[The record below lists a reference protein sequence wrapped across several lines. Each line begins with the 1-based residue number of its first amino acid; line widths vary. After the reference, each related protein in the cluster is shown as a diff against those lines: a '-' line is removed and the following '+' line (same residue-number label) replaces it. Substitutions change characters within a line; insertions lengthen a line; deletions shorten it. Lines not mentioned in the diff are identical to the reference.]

1 MTRIKK
7 TFSSFSII
15 VLLLILPFV
24 LHAKK
29 TVDYP
34 ALDRYIKKAAADFHL
49 EGLTIGIVK
58 DDRVVFIKGYGVK
71 DVDSGEK
78 VTPDSLFNIAS
89 LTKAFTAACV
99 GILVQQGKLHWD
111 DKVIDL
117 LPGFQLSDPYI
128 SRELTIRDILSHRSG
143 FGTFDGDL
151 LWYRTPYDPAEIIR
165 RMRYM
170 PVRQQFRSE
179 FGYQN
184 NMYIIAGEIVGRV
197 SGMPWAEFL
206 KTNLLDP
213 LEMKTTL
220 TCSQSLREGMNL
232 ARPHVEGE
240 TYPLYVQAPNAAAS
254 IYSSAA
260 EMLNWLRMLLND
272 GKWKDKQLLQPAVLE
287 ELFSPRTIL
296 KVSSFFKKNGTHFR
310 TYGLG
315 WNISD
320 YYGELFYEHS
330 GGMPGYI
337 SKAVL
342 VPGKKLGFVILTN
355 NLNGATN
362 LLKYKLLDLFVT
374 GRQTDWNKVFMEFVE
389 KGEKRKKEEEE
400 ARLKSR
406 VANTRPSLEPG
417 RYAGIYEDR
426 VYGRAQIVFENET
439 LVLSLLP
446 AKEVFTSD
454 MEHWHYDTF
463 RVKFRDSFLPQGFV
477 TFQFDSNGEVIGFK
491 IDLPNPDF
499 HFHHLDFKKVSSD

>member
-1 MTRIKK
+1 MTRLKK
-7 TFSSFSII
+7 TISSFSIFFF
-15 VLLLILPFV
+15 LLILPFIV
-24 LHAKK
+24 HAKRA
-29 TVDYP
+29 VDYT
-34 ALDRYIKKAAADFHL
+34 ALDRYIKKVTADFHL

-58 DDRVVFIKGYGVK
+58 NDNVVFLKGYGVK
-71 DVDSGEK
+71 DIDTGEK
-78 VTPDSLFNIAS
+78 VAPDSLFNIAS
-89 LTKAFTAACV
+89 LTKAFTSACV

-128 SRELTIRDILSHRSG
+128 TWELTIRDILSHRSG

-165 RMRYM
+165 RMRYL

-184 NMYIIAGEIVGRV
+184 NMYIVAGEIIAKV

-206 KTNLLDP
+206 KTNILDP
-213 LEMKTTL
+213 LEMKATIP
-220 TCSQSLREGMNL
+220 CSQSLKEGVNI
-232 ARPHVEGE
+232 AQPHVEGKK
-240 TYPLYVQAPNAAAS
+240 YPLYIQAPNAAAS
-254 IYSSAA
+254 IYSSST
-260 EMLNWLRMLLND
+260 EMLNWLRMFLNE
-272 GKWKDKQLLQPAVLE
+272 GKWKDKQVLESAVLE
-287 ELFSPRTIL
+287 ELFSPQTIL
-296 KVSSFFKKNGTHFR
+296 KVSPTSKKNGTNFR

-320 YYGELFYEHS
+320 YYGELVYEHS

-355 NLNGATN
+355 NMNAVTS
-362 LLKYKLLDLFVT
+362 LLRNKLLDIFIT
-374 GRQTDWNKVFMEFVE
+374 GRQTDWNKIFMELVE
-389 KGEKRKKEEEE
+389 KGEKGKIEKEE

-406 VANTRPSLEPG
+406 VANTRPSLEPA

-426 VYGRAQIVFENET
+426 AYGRAQIVLENEK
-439 LVLSLLP
+439 LVLTLLP
-446 AKEVFTSD
+446 AKEVFTSE

-463 RVKFRDSFLPQGFV
+463 RIKFRDSFLPDGFV
-477 TFQFDSNGEVIGFK
+477 TFQFDSKEEIIGFK

-499 HFHHLDFKKVSSD
+499 HFHHLDFKWVSSD